1 MHLLKKGNKSHELL
15 FVTMVLQ
22 ALANGRPTVVEFYA
36 DWCEVCRE
44 MAKDVY
50 KVEEEYRYDDRPLSI
65 HAYLALLVELKLS
78 TQLMLRLFVLIDFKL
93 CLRSN
98 CASSITV

>member
-1 MHLLKKGNKSHELL
+1 MPGC
-15 FVTMVLQ
+15 FGFGQ

-50 KVEEEYRYDDRPLSI
+50 QVEEEYRYGNLTSI
-65 HAYLALLVELKLS
+65 
-78 TQLMLRLFVLIDFKL
+78 F
-93 CLRSN
+93 
-98 CASSITV
+98 